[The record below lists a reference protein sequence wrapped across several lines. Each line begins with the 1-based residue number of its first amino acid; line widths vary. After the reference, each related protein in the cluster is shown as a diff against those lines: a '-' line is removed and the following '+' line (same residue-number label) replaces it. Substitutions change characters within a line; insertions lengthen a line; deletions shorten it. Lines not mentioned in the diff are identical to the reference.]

1 MMIDAIFGDGA
12 MYGLLGL
19 GIITLACMVS
29 GLRKRLAETN
39 KRIDGLVAALQPT
52 FAAHPAPPP
61 PPLFKLDHGGYPIFE

>member
-12 MYGLLGL
+12 MCGLLGL

-39 KRIDGLVAALQPT
+39 KRIDGLVTALQPT

-61 PPLFKLDHGGYPIFE
+61 QPLFKLDHGGYPVFE